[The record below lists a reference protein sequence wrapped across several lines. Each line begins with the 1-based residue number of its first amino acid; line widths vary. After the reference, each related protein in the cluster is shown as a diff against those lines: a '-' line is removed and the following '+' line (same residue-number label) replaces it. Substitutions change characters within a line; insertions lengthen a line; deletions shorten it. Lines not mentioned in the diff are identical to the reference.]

1 MDVSVVSLYSLLD
14 LYMICAMP
22 FLDPS
27 QIDFLLAWLT
37 TWISTQCVYARSV
50 TQRMVSKSINN
61 LVLSHTCSILVVY
74 RRFYRTMIL
83 QQLMLASLNDLNWQ
97 QEIYHVDVIT

>member
-61 LVLSHTCSILVVY
+61 LFFLTHAVFLLFIGD
-74 RRFYRTMIL
+74 FIA
-83 QQLMLASLNDLNWQ
+83 Q
-97 QEIYHVDVIT
+97 